1 MHILASTAVLFWN
14 IFMQNE
20 LKIQTHLGI
29 LFNFIGVVH
38 FSGHDDVILVVS

>member
-1 MHILASTAVLFWN
+1 MHILMCTAALFWN

-20 LKIQTHLGI
+20 LKIHAYLGI

-38 FSGHDDVILVVS
+38 FSGYDDVILVVS